1 MLADQVDHV
10 IGVDTHRDHHSA
22 AITTTTAGAVTA
34 QHSAGADRDGYRE
47 LLRFAAGTAA
57 GARVWA
63 IEGTGSYG
71 AGLAAFLAE
80 HGESVVE
87 IDRPKRPARRN
98 GAKSDELDAVRAA
111 HQALS
116 REHLAAP
123 RQRGWHEALRV
134 LMATRRSTV
143 TAQTKAIGL
152 LKSLIVS
159 APDTLREQLRRLSTD
174 KQLARCARLRISPAH
189 SPEHRATVIAL
200 RISARRAL
208 ALQTEAED
216 LEAEISQ
223 LTADTTPELLAEFG
237 VGAITAAQVLLSYSH
252 HHRPRGES
260 AFASHSG
267 TSPIPA
273 SSGQTIRH
281 RLNRSGDRQLNRAL
295 HTITLTRLAHH
306 PHTRAYA
313 ERRTTEGKTPREI
326 RRCLKR
332 YLARHLYRL
341 LQTNPNL
348 TPTTATTAT

>member
-22 AITTTTAGAVTA
+22 AITNTAGAVSA
-34 QHSAGADRDGYRE
+34 QHSAGADRRGYEE
-47 LLRFAAGTAA
+47 LLDFAQGHSP
-57 GARVWA
+57 GRRVWA

-80 HGESVVE
+80 RGEWVIE

-98 GAKSDELDAVRAA
+98 GSKSDELDAVRAA
-111 HQALS
+111 HEALS
-116 REHLAAP
+116 REHLAQP

-134 LMATRRSTV
+134 LMATRQSTV

-152 LKSLIVS
+152 LKSLIVC
-159 APDTLREQLRRLSTD
+159 APDALRDQLRGHSTD
-174 KQLARCARLRISPAH
+174 KQLARCARLRTHPAH
-189 SPEHRATVIAL
+189 DAEHRATVIAL
-200 RISARRAL
+200 RTTSRRAL
-208 ALQTEAED
+208 ALAGEARD
-216 LEAEISQ
+216 LEAEITQ
-223 LTADTTPELLAEFG
+223 LVADAAPELLDEFG
-237 VGAITAAQVLLSYSH
+237 VGPITAAQVLISYSH
-252 HHRPRGES
+252 HDRFRSES

-267 TSPIPA
+267 SSPIPA

-295 HTITLTRLAHH
+295 HVIVLTRLAHDAQ
-306 PHTRAYA
+306 TRAYV
-313 ERRTTEGKTPREI
+313 ERRTAEGKTAREI

-332 YLARHLYRL
+332 YLARRLYRL

-348 TPTTATTAT
+348 TPNTSTPTT